1 MTRAFSWEE
10 WARQS
15 AVELVAR
22 VRRGDVTAAEVTAQA
37 QQAALALE
45 PDLGALVEVL
55 EAPAAPHDVPLAP
68 GVISEGLLAG
78 LPLFL
83 KDLGSSVA
91 GLLRENG
98 SALHRGERVARTDPL
113 TAAWLREGARVL
125 GRATTAELGMAYD
138 TSTVYRG
145 LQVTRNPWNLER
157 TAGGSSGG
165 SAALVAAGIVPVA
178 HATDGAGSIRLPAAF
193 NGLVGL
199 KVSRGRLPPPW
210 GANELSNTTWVE
222 GVFARSLE
230 DAALL
235 LDAATRTQPPLGSH
249 FVAPSHQPSRTLAA
263 LAEPRAEPLRVGFTT
278 HAFGR
283 SDACGSDA
291 AAAVREVADA
301 LAGEHRVEELAAES
315 LPSWDVLWPSFETFW
330 AGIRAGSWRL
340 RHGELSEQRLAELS
354 PMVRG
359 YWRASERY
367 GKREVLAYLAANA
380 SITRSFGELF
390 ERYDVLLLPAFP
402 YAVPLANGAFS
413 PAVEHDFDAFV
424 QRFLDGGRYTMP
436 ASEAGLPALTLPV
449 GFDPDGL
456 PRSVQLYGSFGG
468 EAGLLRAGRVVE
480 NAISFAPRTP
490 RVHASRLG
498 ERTLR

>member
-10 WARQS
+10 WGRLS
-15 AVELVAR
+15 AVELVGR
-22 VRRGDVTAAEVTAQA
+22 VRRGEVSAAEVAAQA
-37 QQAALALE
+37 QEAALALE
-45 PDLGALVEVL
+45 PELGALVEVL
-55 EAPAAPHDVPLAP
+55 DAPAAPADVPVPNAAS
-68 GVISEGLLAG
+68 SEGLLAG

-113 TAAWLREGARVL
+113 TTAWLREGTQIL

-145 LQVTRNPWNLER
+145 LQVTRNPWDTQR

-199 KVSRGRLPPPW
+199 KVTRGRLPAPW

-222 GVFARSLE
+222 GVVARSLE

-235 LDAATRTQPPLGSH
+235 LDAATRTPPPLGSQ
-249 FVAPSHQPSRTLAA
+249 FVASPHQPSRTLAA
-263 LAEPRAEPLRVGFTT
+263 LAEPGGEPLRIGFTT
-278 HAFGR
+278 DGFGR
-283 SDACGSDA
+283 SDACGADA

-301 LAGEHRVEELAAES
+301 LAGRHRVEELALDS
-315 LPSWDVLWPSFETFW
+315 LPDWSGIWRSFETFW

-340 RHGELSEQRLAELS
+340 RHGNVPEERLAELC

-359 YWRASERY
+359 YWRASDRY

-380 SITRSFGELF
+380 SITRSLGALF

-402 YAVPLANGAFS
+402 YEVPAANGAFS
-413 PAVEHDFDAFV
+413 PALEQDFDAFV

-449 GFDPDGL
+449 GFDRAGL
-456 PRSVQLYGSFGG
+456 PRSVQLYGAFRG
-468 EAGLLRAGRVVE
+468 EAALLRAGRVVE
-480 NAISFAPRTP
+480 NAISFSPRTP
-490 RVHASRLG
+490 AVHVSRLSQ
-498 ERTLR
+498 RLPR